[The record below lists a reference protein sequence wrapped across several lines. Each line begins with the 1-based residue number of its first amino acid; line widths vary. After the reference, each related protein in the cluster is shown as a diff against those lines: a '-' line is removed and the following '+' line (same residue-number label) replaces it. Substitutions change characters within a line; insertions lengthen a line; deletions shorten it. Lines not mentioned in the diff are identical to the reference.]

1 MAERGRKRI
10 GFWPRMAGLGVA
22 SGPVI
27 QGAIAA
33 ASGSPWLGAGLVATA
48 PFVYRVVR
56 TTTVSDADYRLPES
70 TLLGSAKPLVSN
82 IIGMAGA
89 GTAMGYAVSGMAPM
103 AVSVVAGALVSAA
116 YGVSLTAQLVA
127 HDIKEKEE
135 RELQTLRART
145 SPATR
150 NSSPVP
156 SPDPAPRADL
166 SGLARAAA
174 EARVSAKAP
183 PVMSGAIAATP
194 TRPGARAIMNAVR
207 PAPDLFRAPE
217 HLRPAQSEG
226 PFSGP

>member
-70 TLLGSAKPLVSN
+70 TLLGSAKPLVAN
-82 IIGMAGA
+82 LIGMAGA
-89 GTAMGYAVSGMAPM
+89 GTAMGYAVSGLAPM
-103 AVSVVAGALVSAA
+103 AVSVVAGTLVSGA
-116 YGVSLTAQLVA
+116 YALSLSSQYMAHYVEGKERQAREAGQAGRSAVA
-127 HDIKEKEE
+127 
-135 RELQTLRART
+135 REAG
-145 SPATR
+145 PG
-150 NSSPVP
+150 P
-156 SPDPAPRADL
+156 SPEPAPRADL

-174 EARVSAKAP
+174 EARVSARQP
-183 PVMSGAIAATP
+183 ATP
-194 TRPGARAIMNAVR
+194 ALAALRPGARAIMNASR
-207 PAPDLFRAPE
+207 PAPDLVRVPE
-217 HLRPAQSEG
+217 HLRPAGEG
-226 PFSGP
+226 PFPGP